1 MNTYHIKHWTRFQHF
16 RNRRPPW
23 IKLYREILE
32 DVEFHDL
39 SGSDAKALVLLWLI
53 ASERNGALPDARALA
68 FRLRIREDDVTALL
82 SRLSHW
88 VYQDDI
94 NLISKR
100 YQHDTPERE
109 GEREKE
115 TENNTHSHTPDGDV
129 RTAPDGALV
138 SSPSDQSK
146 DQQEHTA
153 GTPEHP
159 EATPTPDRPPK
170 RSKPPPIPAWL
181 AESPGYTPDLWAAW
195 MDTRRRKRATTS
207 GHAIGLLLAKLQKR
221 PSDAVAA
228 IQLAVERGWQGF
240 EWAWFDDARARATGG
255 AAAGHAA
262 NGAGGQ
268 PRKLTPNE
276 LRMKIDAALN
286 WLESLPQYDS
296 DRTDA
301 QRQEA
306 RETSARIKAWRT
318 ELRQ

>member
-1 MNTYHIKHWTRFQHF
+1 M
-16 RNRRPPW
+16 
-23 IKLYREILE
+23 
-32 DVEFHDL
+32 
-39 SGSDAKALVLLWLI
+39 
-53 ASERNGALPDARALA
+53 LA
-68 FRLRIREDDVTALL
+68 PR
-82 SRLSHW
+82 
-88 VYQDDI
+88 YQDA
-94 NLISKR
+94 SAEK
-100 YQHDTPERE
+100 EK
-109 GEREKE
+109 EREKE
-115 TENNTHSHTPDGDV
+115 TENNTHTPSGDV

-146 DQQEHTA
+146 DQQA
-153 GTPEHP
+153 QP

-170 RSKPPPIPAWL
+170 RSKPPPTIPAWL

-207 GHAIGLLLAKLQKR
+207 GHAIGLLLAKLQRR

-240 EWAWFDDARARATGG
+240 EWAWFDDARARASGNQ
-255 AAAGHAA
+255 AGHAA
-262 NGAGGQ
+262 SGAGGQ

-276 LRMKIDAALN
+276 LRMKIDAAVG

-306 RETSARIKAWRT
+306 RDTAAKIKAWRT

>member
-1 MNTYHIKHWTRFQHF
+1 MNTYHIKHWTRFQHYHI
-16 RNRRPPW
+16 RRPPW
-23 IKLYREILE
+23 IKLYRDLLD
-32 DVEFHDL
+32 DVQFHDL
-39 SGSDAKALVLLWLI
+39 TGADAKALILLWLI
-53 ASERNGALPDARALA
+53 ASERDGLLPDARALA
-68 FRLRIREDDVTALL
+68 FRLRIQEDAVTALL

-88 VYQDDI
+88 VQQDAS
-94 NLISKR
+94 NMLASR
-100 YQHDTPERE
+100 YQHASPEKE
-109 GEREKE
+109 KEREKE
-115 TENNTHSHTPDGDV
+115 TENNTHSHTPPGDV

-138 SSPSDQSK
+138 PSPSDQSN
-146 DQQEHTA
+146 DQQEHTE
-153 GTPEHP
+153 GTQERP

-170 RSKPPPIPAWL
+170 RSKPPTIPAWL
-181 AESPGYTPDLWAAW
+181 AEAPGYTPDLWAAW

-240 EWAWFDDARARATGG
+240 EWTWFDDARARATGNQ
-255 AAAGHAA
+255 AGHAA
-262 NGAGGQ
+262 TGAGGQ

-276 LRMKIDAALN
+276 LRMKIDAAIG

-306 RETSARIKAWRT
+306 RDTAAKIKAWRT